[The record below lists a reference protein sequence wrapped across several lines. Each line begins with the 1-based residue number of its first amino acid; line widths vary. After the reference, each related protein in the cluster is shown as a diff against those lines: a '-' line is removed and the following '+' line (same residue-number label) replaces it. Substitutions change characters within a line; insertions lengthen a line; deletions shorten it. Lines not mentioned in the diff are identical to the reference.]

1 MNMSAA
7 TATGYS
13 WNANDYSNLITI
25 SSAAVASV
33 LLVLFKSR
41 CSNISLCWGLWSCA
55 RVVKEDSD
63 EEQPPEGAVADDAVA
78 QPQLV
83 P

>member
-1 MNMSAA
+1 MNMTEGNVYTWS
-7 TATGYS
+7 
-13 WNANDYSNLITI
+13 ANDYSNLVTI
-25 SSAAVASV
+25 CSAAAAST
-33 LLVLFKSR
+33 LLVVFRSR

-63 EEQPPEGAVADDAVA
+63 EEQPPEGAAADDAVA

>member
-1 MNMSAA
+1 MNMSD
-7 TATGYS
+7 TGGYS

-55 RVVKEDSD
+55 RSVKDESDD
-63 EEQPPEGAVADDAVA
+63 EEQPAEGAADDAPA

>member
-1 MNMSAA
+1 MSMSG
-7 TATGYS
+7 GYD

-55 RVVKEDSD
+55 RVVKEESDD
-63 EEQPPEGAVADDAVA
+63 EETGTGTKKKLPQPEPEPEPEPGA
-78 QPQLV
+78 
-83 P
+83 

>member
-1 MNMSAA
+1 MNMTESY
-7 TATGYS
+7 TWS
-13 WNANDYSNLITI
+13 ANDYSNLVTI

-55 RVVKEDSD
+55 REVKEESD
-63 EEQPPEGAVADDAVA
+63 DDEQPPAEDEEAV
-78 QPQLV
+78 V
-83 P
+83 PRD